1 MSEVLVTTNLDKIG
15 TRRYFSNPQG
25 PRRPAWSN
33 AGMNG
38 MQNMDEGPTKKPYSD
53 TDLKDFLQTRALAKS
68 NATNERNRRAYRSEI
83 AERVRKRTGY
93 DRNLAARIQGYL
105 RRVYPEAIKLP
116 ERLTE
121 DPSYRSTLY
130 ELRQSG
136 HIEFPPGGSITKN
149 MAGELCGVNINLVAL
164 TAKGHAAIQLDW
176 NKIGRIIAAVSA
188 GVLALLALIQFTSN
202 Q

>member
-1 MSEVLVTTNLDKIG
+1 
-15 TRRYFSNPQG
+15 
-25 PRRPAWSN
+25 
-33 AGMNG
+33 

-53 TDLKDFLQTRALAKS
+53 TDLEDFLQTRALAKS
-68 NATNERNRRAYRSEI
+68 NATNERYRRAYRSEI

-93 DRNLAARIQGYL
+93 DRNLAARIQGYQ

-121 DPSYRSTLY
+121 DPSYRSTIY
-130 ELRQSG
+130 ELRQRG

-164 TAKGHAAIQLDW
+164 TAKGYAAIQRD
-176 NKIGRIIAAVSA
+176 RINRIKVGAAIITAVSTGIVA
-188 GVLALLALIQFTSN
+188 GLALIQVISSP
-202 Q
+202 